1 MRPTSK
7 TISGVT
13 TMSFE
18 GAKLIWLNGRMVPW
32 EQATV
37 HVLAH
42 AIHYGSSVF
51 EGIRVYKT
59 PDGPMIFRLTDHISR
74 LYDSAKIYRMPIPF
88 EHDELVAVC
97 KQIVHANDL
106 TNGAYIRPVAL
117 RGYGDVGLA
126 PKPDH
131 PVDVA
136 VAAWEWGAYLGAE
149 GMEKGVDVC
158 ISSWQRV
165 APNTVPALAKAGGN
179 YLSSQL
185 ISSEAKRLGFAEG
198 IALSTDGTVSEG
210 AGENLFLV
218 KDGKIITP
226 PAASSILTG
235 ITRDSVMKLAAKNGL
250 TVEEKVIPREGL
262 YLADEIFFTGTA
274 AEITPVRSVDRI
286 EIGNGTRGPV
296 TKQLQDEFFG
306 LFSGETEDTH
316 GWLEGIGSPPAA
328 AVAG

>member
-1 MRPTSK
+1 
-7 TISGVT
+7 
-13 TMSFE
+13 MSFD

-59 PDGPMIFRLTDHISR
+59 PDGLKVFRLTDHIQR

-88 EHDELVAVC
+88 ERAELIEVC
-97 KQIVHANDL
+97 KEVVRSNDL
-106 TNGAYIRPVAL
+106 VNGAYIRPVAL
-117 RGYGDVGLA
+117 RGYGDIGLA

-136 VAAWEWGAYLGAE
+136 IAAWEWGAYLGVE
-149 GMEKGVDVC
+149 GLENGVDVC

-185 ISSEAKRLGFAEG
+185 ISTEAKRLGFAEG

-210 AGENLFLV
+210 AGENLFV
-218 KDGKIITP
+218 IRDGKIVTP
-226 PAASSILTG
+226 SAASSILTG
-235 ITRDSVMKLAAKNGL
+235 ITRDTVMKLAAQRGIEV
-250 TVEEKVIPREGL
+250 VEHAIPRESL
-262 YLADEIFFTGTA
+262 YLADELFFTGTA
-274 AEITPVRSVDRI
+274 AEITPIRSVDRI
-286 EIGNGTRGPV
+286 EIGTGKRGPI
-296 TKQLQDEFFG
+296 TKQLQDAFFG
-306 LFSGETEDTH
+306 LFSGETEDSY
-316 GWLEGIGSPPAA
+316 GWLEGIETQAAA